1 MFCSRSVGIHLLRG
15 LVAIALLGA
24 ALLMNGMHPA
34 LRIGA
39 VAGAALLLRGC
50 PACWLVGLFE
60 TWAQGRDQAA
70 NQSTPSRFTSA
81 RGGIPS

>member
-1 MFCSRSVGIHLLRG
+1 MFCSRSLGVHLLRG
-15 LVAIALLGA
+15 ALAIALLSA
-24 ALLMNGMHPA
+24 ALLVHGVHPA

-60 TWAQGRDQAA
+60 TWAQGRSAA
-70 NQSTPSRFTSA
+70 NPSIASSSTSC
-81 RGGIPS
+81 RGGAPS